1 MKIVS
6 LSISVL
12 GALSMIIL
20 ANSCRHAAPW
30 SPTVYA
36 TITPI
41 SGTAHISV
49 AFNGFEPSGIM
60 VRAGATI
67 IFTNNTSS
75 PMTLVG
81 ASGFTG
87 DFGGAAIPK
96 NGTYQ
101 YTFPLTGIYVVSVS
115 GQTLLCKVM
124 VVP

>member
-1 MKIVS
+1 LLYIESATGDFESINMKIVS

-75 PMTLVG
+75 TTGLMGNLSVPVGRILVR
-81 ASGFTG
+81 T
-87 DFGGAAIPK
+87 
-96 NGTYQ
+96 
-101 YTFPLTGIYVVSVS
+101 
-115 GQTLLCKVM
+115 
-124 VVP
+124 